1 LKILFPTDS
10 EEATSINRIQEKE
23 KILKD
28 FKSGFIAVVGR
39 TNVGKSTLLNALVG
53 QKLSIVSD
61 KPQTTRN
68 NIRLIRT
75 TEDSQMVFIDTPG
88 FHKPKSKLSAFMLES
103 AGSSVKDVDL
113 VLFLVEEDTKIGR
126 GDSMLIEKLKDVDVP
141 VILVI
146 NKIDKVPKEELLAK
160 IALYQGYDFIDEIVP
175 VSALKN
181 ENIDTLVKVIEEYL
195 PEGPMF
201 FPEDMITDRAERFVV
216 SEIVREKALR
226 YLQMEIPHGIAVEV
240 MAMKEREDGSL
251 IDIDINIY
259 CEKKSH
265 KGIIIGKG
273 GEMLKR
279 IGTAARRDI
288 EGMLDTK
295 VNLNLWVK
303 VRDSWRDKAFDLKE
317 LGYSEIE

>member
-1 LKILFPTDS
+1 M
-10 EEATSINRIQEKE
+10 
-23 KILKD
+23 KD

-75 TEDSQMVFIDTPG
+75 TETSQMVFIDTPG

-126 GDSMLIEKLKDVDVP
+126 GDSMLIEKLKGVDEP

-146 NKIDKVPKEELLAK
+146 NKIDKVPREELLAK
-160 IALYQGYDFIDEIVP
+160 IALYQKYEFIDEIVP

-181 ENIDTLVKVIEEYL
+181 ENIDTLVEVIEQYL

-201 FPEDMITDRAERFVV
+201 FPEDMVTDRAERFVV
-216 SEIVREKALR
+216 SEIIREKALR
-226 YLQMEIPHGIAVEV
+226 YLQMEIPHGIAVEI
-240 MAMKEREDGSL
+240 MAMKEREDGQL
-251 IDIDINIY
+251 IDIDVNIY

-279 IGTAARRDI
+279 IGTSARRDI
-288 EGMLDTK
+288 ESMLECQ

>member
-1 LKILFPTDS
+1 M
-10 EEATSINRIQEKE
+10 
-23 KILKD
+23 KD

-75 TEDSQMVFIDTPG
+75 TETSQMVFIDTPG

-126 GDSMLIEKLKDVDVP
+126 GDSMLIEKLQDVDVP

-160 IALYQGYDFIDEIVP
+160 MALYQKYEFIDEIVP

-181 ENIDTLVKVIEEYL
+181 ENIDTLVSVIENYL

-201 FPEDMITDRAERFVV
+201 FPEDMVTDRAERFVV
-216 SEIVREKALR
+216 SEIIREKALR
-226 YLQMEIPHGIAVEV
+226 YLQMEIPHGIAVEI
-240 MAMKEREDGSL
+240 MAMKEREDGQL
-251 IDIDINIY
+251 VDIDVNIY

-279 IGTAARRDI
+279 IGTSARRDI
-288 EGMLDTK
+288 ESMLECR

-303 VRDSWRDKAFDLKE
+303 VRDSWRDKSFDLKE